1 MHSFLSENLKALLTA
16 RKSRTALQP
25 ADGGSAVHR
34 DRRSRFRA
42 HRTRG
47 DRRGRRKTERWGVEC
62 HERTDRP
69 WSLEPRAWRV
79 MSGSAASLTGRRPES
94 KPGLASG
101 GLLPRQ
107 RTAHDETGRNMSAPG
122 NCCSL
127 PRGQGGSQDR
137 RIPERQHDHHRRRP
151 DSIRIEQDPDVASRT
166 KSLGKAFE
174 SLAGGSGMVRG
185 TGLVNSW
192 TTGMTSHSGRP
203 GYALWCDS
211 PWIEI
216 RARSHADSESRRWIT
231 RCVRS
236 NVAQSAEAA
245 EGREA
250 HGSIA

>member
-1 MHSFLSENLKALLTA
+1 ML
-16 RKSRTALQP
+16 
-25 ADGGSAVHR
+25 
-34 DRRSRFRA
+34 
-42 HRTRG
+42 
-47 DRRGRRKTERWGVEC
+47 EC

-69 WSLEPRAWRV
+69 WSSEPRDCRV
-79 MSGSAASLTGRRPES
+79 MSGSAASLTAARRPKS

-122 NCCSL
+122 NSRSS

-137 RIPERQHDHHRRRP
+137 RIPERQHDHHRRRQG
-151 DSIRIEQDPDVASRT
+151 SIRVEQDPDAASRAR
-166 KSLGKAFE
+166 SLGRAFE

-192 TTGMTSHSGRP
+192 TTGMTSHGGRP
-203 GYALWCDS
+203 GNALWCDS
-211 PWIEI
+211 RWIEK

-236 NVAQSAEAA
+236 DIARSAEAA